1 MRNSHGFVTP
11 FWRAAFESLPA
22 GVRERH
28 AFHMKAAERWELR
41 LNAAVEFFSR
51 AKQGLARLFQ
61 TPARSAH

>member
-1 MRNSHGFVTP
+1 MRNSHRFVTP
-11 FWRAAFESLPA
+11 FWRAAFESLPVS
-22 GVRERH
+22 VRERY

-41 LNAAVEFFSR
+41 LNAAVELISR